1 MPGFDKTI
9 DMLRMGDNV
18 VWQIDK
24 LEDYLEVVKPYIKKA
39 REDHRRIVYFR
50 FGGHAP
56 VLKEADD
63 IQVYY
68 VDAAQGFEQFAT
80 TIHQIAEREG
90 RKAFYVFDCL
100 TELLKFW
107 YSDLMIGN
115 FLKLPVRFC
124 TLWIRWRILRLCGI
138 AMYLIPLPESVR
150 QHSVCLTCI

>member
-1 MPGFDKTI
+1 MKFHEKVSTGMPGFDKTI

-68 VDAAQGFEQFAT
+68 VDAAQGFRT
-80 TIHQIAEREG
+80 VRDDHSSDRGEG
-90 RKAFYVFDCL
+90 GPEGVLCIR
-100 TELLKFW
+100 
-107 YSDLMIGN
+107 
-115 FLKLPVRFC
+115 LPD
-124 TLWIRWRILRLCGI
+124 
-138 AMYLIPLPESVR
+138 
-150 QHSVCLTCI
+150 